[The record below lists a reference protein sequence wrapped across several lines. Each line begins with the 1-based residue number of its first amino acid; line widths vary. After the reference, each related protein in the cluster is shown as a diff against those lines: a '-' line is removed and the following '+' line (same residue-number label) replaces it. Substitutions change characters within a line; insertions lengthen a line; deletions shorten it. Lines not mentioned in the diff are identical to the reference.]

1 MDYRKQMI
9 VQPNRK
15 VRMRDID
22 PGFRDGHES
31 HETAQIELDRHL
43 KRMARLQALLWAEKK
58 RSVLI
63 VLQALDAGGKDGAI
77 NHVFTAFNAQG
88 TRVTGFKHPTQA
100 EQDHD
105 FLWRV
110 HPHAPGKG
118 EIAIF
123 NRSHYEDVLF
133 ARVHGLADKETCKRR
148 HKHIRGFESG
158 LVESGTC
165 IMKFFLH
172 ISKEE
177 QLSRFRAR
185 LEDPERNWK
194 ISESDYAERE
204 HWDDYI
210 KAFERALGATSV
222 SHAPWYVI
230 PSNHKWFRNLAIAA
244 IVADTM
250 EGLGMS
256 YPPPAVDLA
265 DIRRR
270 YHAEAAQGGG

>member
-158 LVESGTC
+158 LAESGTC

-177 QLSRFRAR
+177 QAERLRAR
-185 LEDPERNWK
+185 LKDHRKNWKFDPEDLKMR
-194 ISESDYAERE
+194 A
-204 HWDDYI
+204 HWE
-210 KAFERALGATSV
+210 KFMRAYEDALNRCSPPE
-222 SHAPWYVI
+222 APWHIIPANRKWYRDYVVAKTI
-230 PSNHKWFRNLAIAA
+230 VKALEDLNLDWPKA
-244 IVADTM
+244 M
-250 EGLGMS
+250 PGLEK
-256 YPPPAVDLA
+256 
-265 DIRRR
+265 IRVV
-270 YHAEAAQGGG
+270 